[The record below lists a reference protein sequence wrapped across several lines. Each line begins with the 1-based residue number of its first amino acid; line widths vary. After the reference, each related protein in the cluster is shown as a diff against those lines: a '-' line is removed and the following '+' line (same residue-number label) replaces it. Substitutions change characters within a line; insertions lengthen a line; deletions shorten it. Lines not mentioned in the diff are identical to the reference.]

1 MRSEDYYD
9 GPWEQGSSGHPATRK
24 ISMSGGMHVTGGV
37 GPTNKIV
44 MGLVLLL
51 AVIMIV
57 FGSIFVIAGGMENTV
72 TGLILIVI
80 ALVLVYYVYRADKV
94 KASQP
99 QVVQQTVN
107 VQMGGSGQLNQKA
120 MTCKNC
126 GGPLSDK
133 DLKLV
138 EGAVLVTCPYCG
150 TVSSFEEAPKW

>member
-1 MRSEDYYD
+1 M
-9 GPWEQGSSGHPATRK
+9 
-24 ISMSGGMHVTGGV
+24 
-37 GPTNKIV
+37 NKIA

-51 AVIMIV
+51 AVVMIV
-57 FGSIFVIAGGMENTV
+57 FGSIFVIAGGTENIV

-138 EGAVLVTCPYCG
+138 EGAVMVTCPYCG

>member
-1 MRSEDYYD
+1 
-9 GPWEQGSSGHPATRK
+9 
-24 ISMSGGMHVTGGV
+24 MSGRMHDMGGV
-37 GPTNKIV
+37 GPINKV
-44 MGLVLLL
+44 AMGLVLLL
-51 AVIMIV
+51 AVVLIV
-57 FGSIFVIAGGMENTV
+57 FGSIFVIAGDTASVV
-72 TGLILIVI
+72 TGLILIVVG
-80 ALVLVYYVYRADKV
+80 LVLVYFVYRADKV

-138 EGAVLVTCPYCG
+138 EGAVVVTCPYCG

>member
-1 MRSEDYYD
+1 M
-9 GPWEQGSSGHPATRK
+9 RK
-24 ISMSGGMHVTGGV
+24 ISMSGGMHDMGGV
-37 GPTNKIV
+37 GPMNKIA

-51 AVIMIV
+51 AVVLIV
-57 FGSIFVIAGGMENTV
+57 FGSIFVIAGEIGNTV

-80 ALVLVYYVYRADKV
+80 GLVLVYYVYRADKV

-138 EGAVLVTCPYCG
+138 EGAVMVTCPYCG

>member
-1 MRSEDYYD
+1 
-9 GPWEQGSSGHPATRK
+9 
-24 ISMSGGMHVTGGV
+24 MSGGMHDTGGV
-37 GPTNKIV
+37 GPTNKIA

>member
-1 MRSEDYYD
+1 MSEGAHDM
-9 GPWEQGSSGHPATRK
+9 AR
-24 ISMSGGMHVTGGV
+24 V
-37 GPTNKIV
+37 GKVNKIV
-44 MGLVLLL
+44 MGLVLLVSL
-51 AVIMIV
+51 VMIF
-57 FGSIFVIAGGMENTV
+57 FGSIFVIAGETNNIV

-80 ALVLVYYVYRADKV
+80 ALVLIYYVYR
-94 KASQP
+94 SQKIEAAQP
-99 QVVQQTVN
+99 KIVQQTVN

-126 GGPLSDK
+126 GAPLSDK

>member
-1 MRSEDYYD
+1 M
-9 GPWEQGSSGHPATRK
+9 
-24 ISMSGGMHVTGGV
+24 
-37 GPTNKIV
+37 NKIA

-51 AVIMIV
+51 AVVLIV
-57 FGSIFVIAGGMENTV
+57 FGSIFVIAGEIGNTV

-80 ALVLVYYVYRADKV
+80 GLVLVYYVYRADKV

-138 EGAVLVTCPYCG
+138 EGAVMVTCPYCG

>member
-1 MRSEDYYD
+1 
-9 GPWEQGSSGHPATRK
+9 
-24 ISMSGGMHVTGGV
+24 MSGGMHDMGGV

-44 MGLVLLL
+44 MGLVLFL
-51 AVIMIV
+51 AVVMIV
-57 FGSIFVIAGGMENTV
+57 FGSIFVIAGGTENII
-72 TGLILIVI
+72 TGLIIIAI
-80 ALVLVYYVYRADKV
+80 ALILIYYVYRTDKV
-94 KASQP
+94 RASQP
-99 QVVQQTVN
+99 QLVQQTVN

>member
-1 MRSEDYYD
+1 MSEGTHDTA
-9 GPWEQGSSGHPATRK
+9 W
-24 ISMSGGMHVTGGV
+24 V
-37 GPTNKIV
+37 GKVNKIV

-51 AVIMIV
+51 AVVMIV
-57 FGSIFVIAGGMENTV
+57 FGSIFVIAGGLEYV
-72 TGLILIVI
+72 ATGLIIIVI
-80 ALVLVYYVYRADKV
+80 ALVLIFYIYRTEKIRA
-94 KASQP
+94 AQP
-99 QVVQQTVN
+99 KIVQQTVN

-126 GGPLSDK
+126 GAPLSDK

>member
-1 MRSEDYYD
+1 MSEGAHDM
-9 GPWEQGSSGHPATRK
+9 AR
-24 ISMSGGMHVTGGV
+24 V
-37 GPTNKIV
+37 GKVNKIV
-44 MGLVLLL
+44 MGLVLLVSL
-51 AVIMIV
+51 VMIF
-57 FGSIFVIAGGMENTV
+57 FGSIFVIAGETNNII

-80 ALVLVYYVYRADKV
+80 ALVLIYYVYR
-94 KASQP
+94 SQKIEAAQP
-99 QVVQQTVN
+99 KIVQQTVN

-126 GGPLSDK
+126 GAPLSDK